1 MTITLNSFQRHHR
14 ERARKR
20 LLGNLL
26 LLTALSATAWYAYGY
41 GEKQMAA
48 RMGQRV
54 DEVTALT
61 KERDDLRQQVVDL
74 QAAALVSDQ
83 KIKELDARYRE
94 QIPDDS
100 VGEMVK
106 VLRTKLSMGVSRE
119 RMMTL
124 LSAATN
130 PRNCRSRE
138 TKRFIL
144 STSLVQGRD
153 SAATFAS
160 GAVTVSGEGTNALN
174 GSGQKEAW
182 FDADKPVTM
191 KFRAIGGKVSVAE
204 GTLPLTHNIIDDT
217 LEYRYTI
224 EAGPRG
230 FVAVTGDVCDYNI
243 APPEVEASAA
253 SATAPAAGDE

>member
-14 ERARKR
+14 ERARQR
-20 LLGNLL
+20 LINNLL
-26 LLTALSATAWYAYGY
+26 LIAALGTTAWFAYGY

-61 KERDDLRQQVVDL
+61 TERDSLRQQVVDL
-74 QAAALVSDQ
+74 QAAELVSGQ
-83 KIKELDARYRE
+83 KIKELEARYRE

-100 VGEMVK
+100 IGEMVK
-106 VLRTKLSMGVSRE
+106 VLRTKINGGVSRD

-124 LSAATN
+124 LNAAAN

-138 TKRFIL
+138 TKRFMI
-144 STSLVQGRD
+144 STSLGQGRD
-153 SAATFAS
+153 SSATFAS
-160 GAVTVSGEGTNALN
+160 GAVTVSGEGVNALN
-174 GSGQKEAW
+174 EGGQKEAW
-182 FDADKPVTM
+182 FDLTKPVTM
-191 KFRAIGGKVSVAE
+191 KFKAIGGKVSVAE
-204 GTLPLTHNIIDDT
+204 GALPLTHNIIDDT

-230 FVAVTGDVCDYNI
+230 FVAVTGDVCDYTI
-243 APPEVEASAA
+243 VPPEVEASAA
-253 SATAPAAGDE
+253 GGEPTAAEE